1 MRQRAFAITRSQQFG
16 GTFDQISAFD
26 EASFQLLGT
35 EGFGGQQVVRPEVLP
50 ATLVRCGAQMVW
62 PSLHL
67 QVFTSF
73 TPLW

>member
-1 MRQRAFAITRSQQFG
+1 MLRKAFAITTSRHLE

-26 EASFQLLGT
+26 EATFQLLGT
-35 EGFGGQQVVRPEVLP
+35 ERFGGQLFVRPEVLP